1 MEEKLRQLGYSILTC
16 GNIVMGEKRLHDYN
30 FYIEIVLINGKLYD
44 YYMPDLVVRNQSDI
58 DNIQTAYSVLQSDL
72 KGLENEDWWKSK

>member
-16 GNIVMGEKRLHDYN
+16 GNIVMGEKHLHDYN

-58 DNIQTAYSVLQSDL
+58 DRIQTAYNVLQSDL
-72 KGLENEDWWKSK
+72 KELENGD